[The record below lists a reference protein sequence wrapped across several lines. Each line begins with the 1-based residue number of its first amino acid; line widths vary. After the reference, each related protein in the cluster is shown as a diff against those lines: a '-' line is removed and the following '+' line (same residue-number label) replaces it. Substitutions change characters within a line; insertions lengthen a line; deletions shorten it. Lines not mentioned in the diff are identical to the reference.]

1 MPGIVQEEG
10 SLEPE
15 EMQDQMP
22 RKLRSKAIPAPQYAA
37 RNAAAPGRKKS
48 KSATSGI
55 CTHEIVDPG
64 SPGFLISATARI
76 LGRSLAMA
84 LREHGV
90 APGQWSVLRHLWVE
104 EGLSQ
109 RELST
114 LVSIEEATL
123 TRTIDRLVRDKLAVR
138 RRSAT
143 NRRQHAIFLSERGR
157 QLRDVLIPLVGDLN
171 RQATRRLSPKALQA
185 LIDNLSLIRSTV
197 AEDLKFQDARP
208 STKRQKRTRS

>member
-1 MPGIVQEEG
+1 
-10 SLEPE
+10 
-15 EMQDQMP
+15 MP
-22 RKLRSKAIPAPQYAA
+22 RKLKTKAVPQLLQGPIDQALPTAGPSNCFACDRS
-37 RNAAAPGRKKS
+37 
-48 KSATSGI
+48 
-55 CTHEIVDPG
+55 THEIVDSG

-109 RELST
+109 RELSA

-157 QLRDVLIPLVGDLN
+157 QLRDVLVPLVGELN
-171 RQATRRLSPKALQA
+171 RRATRRVSPEGLKALNDA
-185 LIDNLSLIRSTV
+185 LSLIRGTV
-197 AEDLKFQDARP
+197 AEDLKLLE
-208 STKRQKRTRS
+208 TRSPAKRPPSAS

>member
-1 MPGIVQEEG
+1 M
-10 SLEPE
+10 
-15 EMQDQMP
+15 
-22 RKLRSKAIPAPQYAA
+22 AIPAPQYATPNGA
-37 RNAAAPGRKKS
+37 VTGAGKL
-48 KSATSGI
+48 KSASSGI
-55 CTHEIVDPG
+55 GTHEIVDPG

-109 RELST
+109 RELSH

-157 QLRDVLIPLVGDLN
+157 QLRHVLIPLVEGLN
-171 RQATRRLSPKALQA
+171 RQATRHVAPKALKA
-185 LIDNLSLIRSTV
+185 LIDGLSLIRSTV
-197 AEDLKFQDARP
+197 AEDLKLQDARP
-208 STKRQKRTRS
+208 STKRQKRTSP